1 VIAGTAVGRL
11 TDVALGK
18 VTQELSDVL
27 SELAPKIGV
36 KHIAYLRFARNK
48 SEDVSLLTGVFTY
61 SKDWQRFYFRK
72 QYHLND
78 PVVWHGVK
86 AVLPFDW
93 RVLHGI
99 SPNAASFFSDAQ
111 QHGVGRNGVT
121 IPIRNRKNEQAIVS
135 FSSDLPD
142 DDWEDYKL
150 TGMPQLELV
159 SLLVDSAAGINA
171 KLPLDDIGLSR
182 REEQCLTWA
191 ARGKTYQEI
200 AEILD
205 ISPGSVKLY
214 LDMAR
219 HKLNCANL
227 THAVAVASASGV
239 VPAKSLRTLT

>member
-1 VIAGTAVGRL
+1 
-11 TDVALGK
+11 
-18 VTQELSDVL
+18 
-27 SELAPKIGV
+27 
-36 KHIAYLRFARNK
+36 
-48 SEDVSLLTGVFTY
+48 
-61 SKDWQRFYFRK
+61 
-72 QYHLND
+72 
-78 PVVWHGVK
+78 
-86 AVLPFDW
+86 
-93 RVLHGI
+93 
-99 SPNAASFFSDAQ
+99 
-111 QHGVGRNGVT
+111 VT
-121 IPIRNRKNEQAIVS
+121 IPIRNRKNEHAIVS

-214 LDMAR
+214 LDTAR

-227 THAVAVASASGV
+227 THAVAVAIASGV